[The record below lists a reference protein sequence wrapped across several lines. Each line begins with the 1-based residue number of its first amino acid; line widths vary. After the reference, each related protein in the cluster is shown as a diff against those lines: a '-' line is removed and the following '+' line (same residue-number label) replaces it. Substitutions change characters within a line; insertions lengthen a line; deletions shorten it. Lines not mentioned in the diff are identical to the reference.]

1 MKSRFAWAEITP
13 ARIAQAVA
21 RRVQDLPHAL
31 SWSLP
36 LGQSAANRELLRQW
50 SGRHA
55 GARCF
60 VLGNGPSLA
69 RMDLLPL
76 AGEITFG
83 LNRIYLLFESLGFT
97 PTYYA
102 CINELVLSQF
112 GHEIRDLDMPK
123 FLDWNSRSLFPRADP
138 LINFVRIS
146 SSVLDGFG
154 SDLRKPVYSGGT
166 VTYVALQIAF
176 VMGFSEVVLIGVD
189 HSFSSKGAPNAV
201 VVREAGPDPNHFHP
215 AYFPK
220 GSKWQLPDLRR
231 SEMAYALARRQFE
244 LAGRR
249 ILDATVGGHCPV
261 FERVEFASLF

>member
-1 MKSRFAWAEITP
+1 M
-13 ARIAQAVA
+13 
-21 RRVQDLPHAL
+21 
-31 SWSLP
+31 
-36 LGQSAANRELLRQW
+36 NRERLRQW
-50 SGRHA
+50 SGTHA
-55 GARCF
+55 GMRCF

-69 RMDLLPL
+69 RMDLSPL
-76 AGEITFG
+76 ARETTFG
-83 LNRIYLLFESLGFT
+83 LNRIYLLFDRLGFAS
-97 PTYYA
+97 TYYA

-112 GHEIRDLDMPK
+112 GHEIRDLGMPK
-123 FLDWNSRSLFPRADP
+123 FLNWNSRSLFPGTSP

-146 SSVLDGFG
+146 PSVLDGFS

-176 VMGFSEVVLIGVD
+176 AMGFSEVVLIGVD

-220 GSKWQLPDLRR
+220 GSRWQLPDLRR
-231 SEMAYALARRQFE
+231 SELAYALARRRFE

-249 ILDATVGGHCPV
+249 ILDATIGGLCPV